1 METGLETGLLFF
13 AFFVHLIDNNS
24 PYKGY
29 LITKSLTT
37 KEKKEYLSKSDILE
51 GDNDPTVLNLTK
63 EEFDEWIV
71 KYNLHDAHEWIE
83 RFSNQ

>member
-1 METGLETGLLFF
+1 MNMVMDKLREDFKEDYKF
-13 AFFVHLIDNNS
+13 IDWF
-24 PYKGY
+24 
-29 LITKSLTT
+29 KSLSA

-51 GDNDPTVLNLTK
+51 GDNDPTVLNLSK
-63 EEFDEWIV
+63 EEFEEWIV